1 MKLKSFSEVSRWPYL
16 TIESLKKGTSL
27 PQEETTVPAR
37 SEKDATDDGCDGLEW
52 GLKARNWA
60 APSSLREGAML
71 ELQRN

>member
-1 MKLKSFSEVSRWPYL
+1 M
-16 TIESLKKGTSL
+16 

-52 GLKARNWA
+52 GLKARKWA

-71 ELQRN
+71 EPQRN